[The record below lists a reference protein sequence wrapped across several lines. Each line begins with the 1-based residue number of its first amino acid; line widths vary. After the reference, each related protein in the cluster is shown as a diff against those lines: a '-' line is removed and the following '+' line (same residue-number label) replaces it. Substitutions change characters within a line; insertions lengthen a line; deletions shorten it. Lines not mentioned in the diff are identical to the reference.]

1 MRLEARFARRHV
13 AKATALFLWLLLCA
27 GVIAVVAM
35 TWHPWV
41 HPWTGITH

>member
-1 MRLEARFARRHV
+1 MARTVLAKV
-13 AKATALFLWLLLCA
+13 AAILLWLLLGC
-27 GVIAVVAM
+27 GVVLVAAM